1 VRTLAGCFWGWKQ
14 GWRRALDLEGRA
26 GLWEYWCFK
35 LGNALLAGL
44 YAFVVDT
51 GPDFLL
57 YPLYP
62 FYLAWGLASFTLL
75 IRRLHDLGLSALALL
90 FYLVPLL
97 NLVLMAMVAFFPGE
111 RGTNPY
117 GPPPRFPQP
126 GPGRA

>member
-1 VRTLAGCFWGWKQ
+1 MAWKQ

-35 LGNALLAGL
+35 LGNVLLAGV
-44 YAFVVDT
+44 YAFAVHS

-62 FYLAWGLASFTLL
+62 FYLAWGIAGFTLL
-75 IRRLHDLGLSALALL
+75 IRRLHDLGLPGWALIL
-90 FYLVPLL
+90 FLVPLL

-111 RGTNPY
+111 KRANSY
-117 GPPPRFPQP
+117 GPTPQIP
-126 GPGRA
+126 G